1 MQGRCPNCNME
12 LADALV
18 TKESNVFKGNNRYVM
33 CKNCG
38 YIMAHNIRTNNLFGL
53 ERFQDDNEVIEDIQA
68 LISEISDEYEVITD
82 RDGDL
87 LAEESKHTCSGN
99 CSSCASCHEE
109 IKEVASEKPKLLI
122 KEDSLLAI
130 NKHTMEA
137 SVLSPDSLS
146 SIDVDEFDFYALDPV
161 IIKKIVTYQ
170 VHRL

>member
-38 YIMAHNIRTNNLFGL
+38 YIMAHNVRTKNWFGL
-53 ERFQDDNEVIEDIQA
+53 ERFQDDEEVIDDIQA
-68 LISEISDEYEVITD
+68 LIAEVSDEYEVIRD
-82 RDGDL
+82 NDGDL
-87 LAEESKHTCSGN
+87 PACNGN
-99 CSSCASCHEE
+99 CASCAGCHEE
-109 IKEVASEKPKLLI
+109 IEEVAPEKPKLLI

-130 NKHTMEA
+130 NKHSMEA
-137 SVLSPDSLS
+137 SIVSPDSLS
-146 SIDVDEFDFYALDPV
+146 ALNIDDYDFYAMDPV
-161 IIKKIVTYQ
+161 IVKQIITYQ

>member
-38 YIMAHNIRTNNLFGL
+38 YIMAHNTRTNNLFGL
-53 ERFQDDNEVIEDIQA
+53 ERFQDDEEVIDDIQA
-68 LISEISDEYEVITD
+68 LIAEVSDEYEVIRD
-82 RDGDL
+82 DGDL
-87 LAEESKHTCSGN
+87 LEEEQKPACGGN
-99 CSSCASCHEE
+99 CASCAGCHEE
-109 IKEVASEKPKLLI
+109 KEVEKPKLLI

-130 NKHTMEA
+130 NKYTMEA
-137 SVLSPDSLS
+137 TIVSQDSLGQLT
-146 SIDVDEFDFYALDPV
+146 IDDYDFYAMDPV
-161 IIKKIVTYQ
+161 IVKQIITYS